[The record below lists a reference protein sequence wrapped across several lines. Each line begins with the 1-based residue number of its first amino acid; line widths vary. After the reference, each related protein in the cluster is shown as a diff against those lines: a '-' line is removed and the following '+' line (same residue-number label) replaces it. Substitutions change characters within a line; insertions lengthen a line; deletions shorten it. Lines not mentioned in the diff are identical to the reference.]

1 MAADFHFFQRIFTE
15 VNTALSTYVNDV
27 ASNIIASITPV
38 ATTLLMIYVMLWG
51 WSIMR
56 GMISE
61 PITDGVTRLIRLSV
75 IYALALTIGNYN
87 GYIAD
92 LLWNSPDA
100 IASYVAS
107 GYSDSSNN
115 SQFLDSLISKL
126 YDFGDAFWQKANAT
140 GGWFPDIGLLL
151 TAILIWVAGL
161 IATAYGAFLLILSKM
176 ALAILLGVGPIFVLL
191 LIFEGSKKFFEAWLG
206 QALNYVFLVMLTAS
220 SIKLILT
227 ILQKYLGDASGL
239 VADPSVSQA
248 LPAIAICVIGALVM
262 MQLSSIAAALGGG
275 AAISTLG
282 ASGWAYDKA
291 TGKALGIVAGMRPT
305 TMRRNLNRLKADKD
319 ITIAAAKWAVGRSSS
334 STKAVAAPKSRSAG
348 GG

>member
-140 GGWFPDIGLLL
+140 GGWFPDI
-151 TAILIWVAGL
+151 
-161 IATAYGAFLLILSKM
+161 
-176 ALAILLGVGPIFVLL
+176 
-191 LIFEGSKKFFEAWLG
+191 
-206 QALNYVFLVMLTAS
+206 
-220 SIKLILT
+220 
-227 ILQKYLGDASGL
+227 
-239 VADPSVSQA
+239 
-248 LPAIAICVIGALVM
+248 
-262 MQLSSIAAALGGG
+262 
-275 AAISTLG
+275 
-282 ASGWAYDKA
+282 
-291 TGKALGIVAGMRPT
+291 
-305 TMRRNLNRLKADKD
+305 
-319 ITIAAAKWAVGRSSS
+319 
-334 STKAVAAPKSRSAG
+334 
-348 GG
+348 